1 MFLLALHRG
10 HFCSCPQVC
19 RLPRRSAATAFTTV
33 DCASMPLQIVYDAK
47 EWWDTTRR
55 LWLYSVLSREQM
67 GLPPRRLA
75 EYAAERALLLHQE
88 LPPDASGVTAR
99 RPASRSSTA
108 ATTTVTSSAIVPV
121 CKTSKVKR
129 KDKKNTRN
137 KKTDKKE
144 KKLDGH
150 KVETSC
156 EMLWT

>member
-1 MFLLALHRG
+1 ML
-10 HFCSCPQVC
+10 
-19 RLPRRSAATAFTTV
+19 
-33 DCASMPLQIVYDAK
+33 
-47 EWWDTTRR
+47 
-55 LWLYSVLSREQM
+55 QM

-121 CKTSKVKR
+121 CKTSKAKR